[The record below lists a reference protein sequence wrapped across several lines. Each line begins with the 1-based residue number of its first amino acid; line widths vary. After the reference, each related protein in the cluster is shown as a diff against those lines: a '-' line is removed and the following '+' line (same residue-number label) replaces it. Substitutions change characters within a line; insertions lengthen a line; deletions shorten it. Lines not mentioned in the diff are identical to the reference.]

1 MKKAMKILNLFM
13 ILISLIV
20 SGFIFVNKDYSMP
33 ISKKIYGL
41 IDNFLFINANNNSVN
56 NSLNY
61 IKLKDNFYYNDSY
74 SIYSPFIATILE
86 IDTDSIYLKCNNDF
100 VVCFKNIINIK
111 VNKYDV
117 VDTNVKLA
125 NFIDYF
131 QMYFIKGDKTYSYE
145 EVIEYLG

>member
-1 MKKAMKILNLFM
+1 MKKAIKILNLFM

-41 IDNFLFINANNNSVN
+41 IDNFLFINANKNSVN

>member
-1 MKKAMKILNLFM
+1 MKKAIKILNLFM

-86 IDTDSIYLKCNNDF
+86 IDRHSIYLKCNNDF

>member
-1 MKKAMKILNLFM
+1 MKKAIKILNLFL
-13 ILISLIV
+13 ILISLIA

-74 SIYSPFIATILE
+74 SIYSPFVATILE
-86 IDTDSIYLKCNNDF
+86 IDTNSIYLKCNNDF

>member
-1 MKKAMKILNLFM
+1 MKKAIKIMNLFM
-13 ILISLIV
+13 ILISLIA

-33 ISKKIYGL
+33 ISKKIYRL
-41 IDNFLFINANNNSVN
+41 I
-56 NSLNY
+56 
-61 IKLKDNFYYNDSY
+61 DNFYYNDSY

>member
-1 MKKAMKILNLFM
+1 MKKAIKILNLFM

-56 NSLNY
+56 N
-61 IKLKDNFYYNDSY
+61 YNDSY

>member
-1 MKKAMKILNLFM
+1 MKKAIKILNLFM